1 MNWNDTSVRF
11 WAILLPLLIWN
22 IHITKPVRLNIAQRY
37 LIWLKWAFIKWS
49 TSKYQQFHHQF
60 TVMWIL
66 YRVHSFTSGFSWD
79 FSMEFTSEW
88 RFTLTDILWYQNK
101 LGHIIH
107 LRNSKYYSALA
118 RELRRLLI
126 SRIAFLS
133 CRKGFTVFYPL
144 SCWQNKTTTRQNKCR
159 NGVRQLLP
167 KKARMVV
174 SRPQL
179 TALTHQ
185 PRFSSPAETPTLNPQ
200 PAQPR
205 AREHKAHALAHRGPR
220 WLALRSAEPITS
232 NQLPPCSFERRRSTA
247 TQMGQTSC
255 TGTAK
260 SVFALLLCDY

>member
-60 TVMWIL
+60 TAMWIL

-144 SCWQNKTTTRQNKCR
+144 SCWQNNNNTTKQVQER
-159 NGVRQLLP
+159 
-167 KKARMVV
+167 
-174 SRPQL
+174 SS
-179 TALTHQ
+179 TALTEE
-185 PRFSSPAETPTLNPQ
+185 SSHGCFQAAANSTDTSTPVQFTSGNTNTKPA
-200 PAQPR
+200 AC
-205 AREHKAHALAHRGPR
+205 
-220 WLALRSAEPITS
+220 STS
-232 NQLPPCSFERRRSTA
+232 R
-247 TQMGQTSC
+247 
-255 TGTAK
+255 TGA
-260 SVFALLLCDY
+260 